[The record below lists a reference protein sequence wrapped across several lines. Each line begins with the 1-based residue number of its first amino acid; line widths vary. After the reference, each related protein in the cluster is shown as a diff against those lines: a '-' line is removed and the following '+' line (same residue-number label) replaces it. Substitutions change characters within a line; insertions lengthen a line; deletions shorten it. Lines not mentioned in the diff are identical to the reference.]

1 MTNVTKG
8 YDIYQM
14 CMVGLVCIMEE
25 AETVFVRQMPGWNK
39 GKC

>member
-14 CMVGLVCIMEE
+14 CTAGPVCIMEE
-25 AETVFVRQMPGWNK
+25 AETVSVRQMPGRNM